1 MVAETNER
9 AVIGGNNPP
18 IKEILADQYK
28 ELVDQ
33 IEPLA
38 DRANALPRKIDEDD
52 DLGPIGEVVL
62 DAKKLSKK
70 LEDTRTTEKA
80 PHLAAGRE
88 VDHFFHPLIGRL
100 DKIVEVFEDLATRY
114 QRDKAEAERRRAS
127 EEAAR
132 LRAEEDKKLKEAQE
146 VKRESTAE
154 RKKDEAASLCHQA
167 TSAEQRT
174 TASAA
179 ELTKVR
185 TGNGVTASAKT
196 SWNFRVVDLAIVD
209 LNGLR
214 DFFRLEDIE
223 KAIRSKVS
231 IHKGNTKIEGVE
243 VFEDVKATFR

>member
-18 IKEILADQYK
+18 IKEILAEQHK
-28 ELVDQ
+28 ELIDK
-33 IEPLA
+33 IAPIA
-38 DRANALPRKIDEDD
+38 DRANALPRKISDDE

-88 VDHFFHPLIGRL
+88 VDQFFNPLIGRL
-100 DKIVEVFEDLATRY
+100 DKIVEVFEDLASRY
-114 QRDKAEAERRRAS
+114 QRDKAEAERRRAT

-132 LRAEEDKKLKEAQE
+132 LRAGEDKKLREAQE

-154 RKKDEAASLCHQA
+154 RKKDEAASLGQQA
-167 TSAEQRT
+167 SSAEQRT

-185 TGNGVTASAKT
+185 TGSGITASAKT
-196 SWNFRVVDLAIVD
+196 SWTFRIVDLALID
-209 LNGLR
+209 LNSLR

-231 IHKGNTKIEGVE
+231 IHKGNTKIEGVD